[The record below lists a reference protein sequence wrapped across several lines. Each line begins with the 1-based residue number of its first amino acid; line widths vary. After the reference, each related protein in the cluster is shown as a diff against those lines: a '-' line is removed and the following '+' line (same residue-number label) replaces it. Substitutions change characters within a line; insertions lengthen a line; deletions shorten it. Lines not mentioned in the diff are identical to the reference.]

1 MDKITV
7 RVPAQP
13 QYVQIARLI
22 SAGLAARLG
31 FTIDDIEDLKIAV
44 DELAAYLTGAGGQ
57 DGTVEFEFDVFDDR
71 IEIRG
76 IGHFAG
82 DVEVRTDLSEFSR
95 MILDT
100 VTDGASLEQADG
112 IPTFKLV
119 KSKAS

>member
-7 RVPAQP
+7 RIPAQP

-44 DELAAYLTGAGGQ
+44 DELAAYMTGTGGR
-57 DGTVEFEFDVFDDR
+57 DGTLEFEFDVFGDR

-76 IGHFAG
+76 VGHFAG

-100 VTDGASLEQADG
+100 VTDGASLEHADG
-112 IPTFKLV
+112 MPTFKLV
-119 KSKAS
+119 KSKA